1 MLRAR
6 VLPALPLSAFA
17 PNYSAPDV
25 AGGRKDTIMRLMG
38 KRILVRM
45 DEAKSHTEMGLT
57 IPDSAKKV
65 QDRGVIVQS
74 GEQVSPGLQGSHRVI
89 VDLHAGRPLEYE
101 GEELLLIEEED
112 VVAILP
118 DPPFKLNKD
127 REIVKNESTQ

>member
-1 MLRAR
+1 
-6 VLPALPLSAFA
+6 
-17 PNYSAPDV
+17 
-25 AGGRKDTIMRLMG
+25 MRLMG